1 MASLLYPPDVGLRPG
16 GDHARR
22 VHGIAPRAQ
31 QVVGPIER
39 NEALGMP
46 RRHEDAGR
54 IADVDRRIAWRM
66 HDEERLP
73 QPADP
78 RGEILLR
85 YIGEELALDFE
96 SSSGELDFGLA
107 VRFDFR
113 HAIGEKPGDMARIAR
128 RCNGDHGL

>member
-22 VHGIAPRAQ
+22 VHGIASRAQ

-46 RRHEDAGR
+46 RGHENAGR

-66 HDEERLP
+66 HDEERLAH
-73 QPADP
+73 PADP
-78 RGEILLR
+78 RGEVLLCH
-85 YIGEELALDFE
+85 ISEELALDLE
-96 SSSGELDFGLA
+96 GSSGELHFSLA
-107 VRFDFR
+107 VRCDFR
-113 HAIGEKPGDMARIAR
+113 HAIGEKPGDMARI
-128 RCNGDHGL
+128 